1 MKALKCKTV
10 SRQEAGRAIRQAAA
24 NGLDL
29 RVKRCTDGRAY
40 LVQAGKEAM
49 IYEQ

>member
-1 MKALKCKTV
+1 METLKCKTV

-24 NGLDL
+24 NSLDL
-29 RVKRCTDGRAY
+29 RVKRCTDGKSY
-40 LVQAGKEAM
+40 LVLAGQEGV